1 MGILKIRQIW
11 DRTCERE
18 PVLVG
23 IDYFDEL
30 DKMTTEEKQA
40 EEIKYR
46 NYYMATVGVDVS
58 NGSIN
63 FGAKAEFSKSSAFYN
78 GGIPYNMHK
87 EDEYSPPSIKMY
99 MALGQSLKRGNIVF
113 NKKKCRFQRKGETD

>member
-11 DRTCERE
+11 DRTCEKE

-30 DKMTTEEKQA
+30 DKMTIEERKA
-40 EEIKYR
+40 EEIKHR
-46 NYYMATVGVDVS
+46 QYYMATVGVES

-78 GGIPYNMHK
+78 GGIPLCMHK
-87 EDEYSPPSIKMY
+87 EDEFSPPSIKMY
-99 MALGQSLKRGNIVF
+99 MALGQSLRRENIVF
-113 NKKKCRFQRKGETD
+113 NKKKCRFERKGETD